1 MPSSSQNNNSPRQG
15 KGQARPQSTLDIA
28 FKLHTL
34 GFCVIPSGGGETG
47 KAPLV
52 NWAEYQHQLSTE
64 SDLNHWETT
73 LHPKMWGMVTGAI
86 SGVVVVDADTPETRA
101 ELETEIGMPP
111 HVLTPRGGGHF
122 YFAHPGYL
130 VKTTVSIIPQ
140 VDIRAD
146 GGFVNT
152 VGSRPDGEYTI
163 LRLPTPDILIPWV
176 QLPARIRRALDS
188 SKPAAAP
195 TTTEGTIPEGERN
208 AHLTSLAGSMRR
220 RGMPQAAIEAALLET
235 NATLCQPPLPEQEV
249 LAIARSVARYKPQ
262 PDAPVHFNLTD
273 YGNAERLVSRHGE
286 NIHYSEERKRWLI
299 WNGTVWEWD
308 LGIKITALG
317 KITVREIY
325 REAADEPDEKKRIE
339 IAIYAKKSESDD
351 KIKAMLSLAQSEK
364 GIPVRPDELDTHL
377 WLFNCLNGT
386 LDLKTGQLLPHRKE
400 DLLTII
406 VPIEYAPEAQCLLWH
421 KFLDRVT
428 GGDTELQGYLQRAVG
443 YSLTGVTI
451 EQCLFLLYGLGNNGK
466 TVFLNTTRKTAGQ
479 YGDTFSTEAVMQKE
493 RYTGG
498 PKESLANL
506 KGKRFIVASEVE
518 QGRRL
523 NVSLIKDLT
532 GSDPIKADRK
542 YEHEIEFPPTHKFW
556 IRGNYKPIIPDTTL
570 AMWRRMRL
578 IPFTVTIPP
587 EEVDKNLE
595 TKLEAELPG
604 ILAWAIKGCLD
615 WQRGKFETPKSVASA
630 TDSYRQ
636 EQDILGEFIEDY
648 CITKPKA
655 SVVKKELWKAY
666 QDWCE
671 TTGQVAIGQRT
682 FRDRLIERGID
693 EFKLHGVRYWRGIQL
708 ARVSV
713 VEAKVSDK
721 TPFQGTFQH
730 EELQEKFPGNDVTTD
745 TPDTKQPTPCPTCG
759 GTDWW
764 QRVTGELVCQKCHP
778 DPNKTG

>member
-1 MPSSSQNNNSPRQG
+1 VDDSKNNNTPGQG
-15 KGQARPQSTLDIA
+15 KSQALA
-28 FKLHTL
+28 FKLLTL
-34 GFCVIPSGGGETG
+34 GFSVIPSGGGDKG

-52 NWAEYQHQLSTE
+52 NWRDFQDKPPDERQLE
-64 SDLNHWETT
+64 VWERE
-73 LHPKMWGMVTGAI
+73 LSPALWGIVTNDRIAVI
-86 SGVVVVDADTPETRA
+86 DADTPEARAALEA
-101 ELETEIGMPP
+101 ELELGEP
-111 HVLTPRGGGHF
+111 HVISPRGGGHW
-122 YFAHPGYL
+122 YIDTTGHPL
-130 VKTTVSIIPQ
+130 KTTVRLLP
-140 VDIRAD
+140 DIDVRGV
-146 GGFVNT
+146 GGFVNIA
-152 VGSRPDGEYTI
+152 GGKYQI
-163 LRLPTPDILIPWV
+163 LRLPVPGETLIPYDS
-176 QLPARIRRALDS
+176 LPQHILAALSS
-188 SKPAAAP
+188 SKSAVAP
-195 TTTEGTIPEGERN
+195 GVKQGTPIVEGQRN
-208 AHLTSLAGSMRR
+208 STLARMAGAIRHHGADQSS
-220 RGMPQAAIEAALLET
+220 IEAALLDI
-235 NATLCQPPLPEQEV
+235 NQKLCQPPLLASEV
-249 LAIARSVARYKPQ
+249 LTIARSVSRYEPQ
-262 PDAPVHFNLTD
+262 PDALAHFNLTD
-273 YGNAERLVSRHGE
+273 YGNAERLAHRYGD
-286 NIHYSEERKRWLI
+286 IIRYCEERKRWLV
-299 WNGTVWEWD
+299 WNGKVWEWD
-308 LGIKITALG
+308 LGTKIMALG
-317 KITVREIY
+317 KMAVREIY
-325 REAADEPDEKKRIE
+325 GEAADEPDEKKRIG
-339 IAIYAKKSESDD
+339 IANHAKKSESDD

-364 GIPVRPDELDTHL
+364 GIPVRPDELDAHL

-428 GGDTELQGYLQRAVG
+428 SGDTELQGYLQRAVG

-542 YEHEIEFPPTHKFW
+542 YEHEIEFPPTHKLW

-764 QRVTGELVCQKCHP
+764 QRVTGEWVCQKCHP